1 MTSAPAFAVREQ
13 PIENHL
19 AAGFVRSAAAAPDA
33 VAVEVDG
40 ESWSYDRLLRLS
52 TGIAE
57 RLRELVSDDAPPRTA
72 VLAYRSPAA
81 FAGVLAALLRSHAY
95 VPLNPRFPADR
106 TRDMFERAGSRA
118 IIGDRASLAQLEAVL
133 AEVAEETVIVVP
145 DAGDTAELRS
155 RLPRHTVLGKQDI
168 PADADLELR
177 PPARDDAAYLLFTS
191 GSTGK
196 PKGVLVAHRNVVP
209 FIRAMADRY
218 AVEAGDRF
226 SQTFDLTFD
235 LSVFDM
241 FVAWER
247 GASVHCLP
255 EKVVMKPGRFIQ
267 ERELTVWFSVPSV
280 AIFLQRF
287 GMLKPGSYPSLRWS
301 LFCGEALPLEIAAA
315 WHAAAPNATLENLYG
330 PTEATIACTAY
341 RWRPELP
348 DQAPYLGLVPIGEP
362 LGEMSAVVVDSDL
375 RDVGVGE
382 EGELFVAGSQVALG
396 YLDDPE
402 RTEAAFVA
410 PPGGGRVHYR
420 TGDRVVRTAD
430 GNLHY
435 LGRVDNQV
443 QIHGYRVEL
452 GEIEAAI
459 REASGIA
466 SVVAIAWPLSATGA
480 EGVIAFV
487 ALDEAVDVN
496 DVRAKLAARLPSFM
510 IPREIRVLE
519 ELPLNSNGKIDRGAL
534 FGRLESGE

>member
-1 MTSAPAFAVREQ
+1 MTSAPAFAVRAQ
-13 PIENHL
+13 PTENHL

-33 VAVEVDG
+33 VAVEVEG
-40 ESWSYDRLLRLS
+40 EPWSYERLLRLS
-52 TGIAE
+52 SGIAE
-57 RLRELVSDDAPPRTA
+57 RLRELVSDEAPPRTA
-72 VLAYRSPAA
+72 VLAHRSPAA
-81 FAGVLAALLRSHAY
+81 FAGVLAALLRGHAY
-95 VPLNPRFPADR
+95 VPLNPRFPAGR
-106 TRDMFERAGSRA
+106 TRDMLERAGSRA
-118 IIGDRASLAQLEAVL
+118 IIVDRASMAQLETVL
-133 AEVAEETVIVVP
+133 AEGAEEMVIVVP
-145 DAGDTAELRS
+145 DAVDPAELSS

-168 PADADLELR
+168 PDDADVELR

-209 FIRAMADRY
+209 FIRSMADRY
-218 AVEAGDRF
+218 AVEAGDRL

-241 FVAWER
+241 FVAWEC
-247 GASVHCLP
+247 GASVHCVP
-255 EKVVMKPGRFIQ
+255 EKVVMKPGRFIR
-267 ERELTVWFSVPSV
+267 ERELTIWFSVPSV
-280 AIFLQRF
+280 AVFLQRF
-287 GMLKPGSYPSLRWS
+287 GMLEPGSYPSLRLS
-301 LFCGEALPLEIAAA
+301 LFCGEALPAEIAEA

-348 DQAPYLGLVPIGEP
+348 DQAPYMGLVPIGEP
-362 LGEMSAVVVDSDL
+362 LGEMTATVVDPEL

-382 EGELFVAGSQVALG
+382 EGELLVAGAQVALG

-402 RTEAAFVA
+402 RTEAAFVT
-410 PPGGGRVHYR
+410 PPAAGRVHYR
-420 TGDRVVRTAD
+420 TGDRVVRTTD

-435 LGRVDNQV
+435 LGRVDHQV

-459 REASGIA
+459 RDASGVA
-466 SVVAIAWPLSATGA
+466 SVAAIAWPISAAGA
-480 EGVIAFV
+480 DGVVAFV
-487 ALDEAVDVN
+487 ASDQAVDMHE
-496 DVRAKLAARLPSFM
+496 VRAKLAARLPSFM

-519 ELPLNSNGKIDRGAL
+519 GLPLNANGKVDRGAL
-534 FGRLESGE
+534 FSRLESGA